1 MTLGKSYIRLV
12 SEVNVD
18 WLTELVP
25 DYYTDKK
32 VEIAQKRHEQEII
45 GSEKPAEKQPGE
57 EPMKLLIQQDSV
69 ELGVPKPKK
78 PEGLRQALLKKPS
91 GPTSKPRFVI
101 SDMDFDE

>member
-1 MTLGKSYIRLV
+1 MV

-32 VEIAQKRHEQEII
+32 VEIAQKRHEEEIL
-45 GSEKPAEKQPGE
+45 GPERASEKLPGE
-57 EPMKLLIQQDSV
+57 EPTKLLVQQESV
-69 ELGVPKPKK
+69 ELGVPKQKK
-78 PEGLRQALLKKPS
+78 PEGIRQALLKKPS
-91 GPTSKPRFVI
+91 QPTTKPRFMI